1 MDSMENIT
9 YKFSNQS
16 NKQKMNRAQR
26 QDLKRMAVYLTEL
39 SHKEDVT
46 LEELQSMASESAGEV
61 EMMADE
67 EQDKLDNMPEN
78 LAFSSRADDYQDNID
93 ALYDIMSTLRD
104 VEMSDTLEEAR
115 QDIASAVGMIYN
127 LVD

>member
-1 MDSMENIT
+1 MGSMENIT

-16 NKQKMNRAQR
+16 SKQKMNRAQR

-46 LEELQSMASESAGEV
+46 LEELQSTASESAGEV

-93 ALYDIMSTLRD
+93 ALYDIMSALGD

-115 QDIASAVGMIYN
+115 KDIASAVGMIYN

>member
-1 MDSMENIT
+1 
-9 YKFSNQS
+9 
-16 NKQKMNRAQR
+16 MNRTQR

-46 LEELQSMASESAGEV
+46 LEKLQSTASESAGEV

-93 ALYDIMSTLRD
+93 ALYDIMSALGD

-115 QDIASAVGMIYN
+115 KDIASAVGMIYN